1 MRFNDF
7 FRNPLVINLDRR
19 TDRLESF
26 DKQAKELGISYERL
40 QAVEASDARFGC
52 KLSHMAA
59 LSKYDS
65 EVIFIF
71 EDDSMFVEDFQTKFG
86 QAMTNAP
93 EDWDMLY
100 LGAHLLQKE
109 PYNDYWVRSLEC
121 SSTHAY
127 AVRGRIKDRLIKQ
140 AMSMDGHTDVAF
152 SSLHKEIIAYAARPT
167 LVYQGASYSDLLG
180 DDVDYTYLYF

>member
-1 MRFNDF
+1 MAFNDY
-7 FRNPLVINLDRR
+7 FRNPILINLDRR
-19 TDRLESF
+19 TDRMEQF
-26 DKQAKELGISYERL
+26 DNQAKSLGITYERL
-40 QAVEASDARFGC
+40 RAVEASDTRFGC

-65 EVIFIF
+65 EIIFVF
-71 EDDSMFVEDFQTKFG
+71 EDDSLFVEDFKTKFD
-86 QAMTNAP
+86 QAMANAP

-100 LGAHLLQKE
+100 MGAHLLQKE

-127 AVRGRIKDRLIKQ
+127 AVRKTVVQRLIKQ

-152 SSLHKEIIAYAARPT
+152 SSLHKEIKAYAARPT
-167 LVYQGASYSDLLG
+167 LIYQGASYSDLQKQE
-180 DDVDYTYLYF
+180 VDYTYLYF